1 MKVTFVGTGDAFN
14 SGGRNHACFRVEGGG
29 RIIAV
34 EFGATAL
41 LGWKALKFK
50 LDDLDAVVVSHLHGD
65 HFGGLPFLLLDCH
78 FAQRRTK
85 PLIFAGP
92 PGFKARLD
100 ATLEALY
107 PGSSA
112 LDWHF
117 PLHFTELVPQRT
129 CDVAGFQIDVFEVDH
144 PSGAPSYGMRVKQ
157 GGKVLAFSGDTCWVP
172 ALLKISAGADFF
184 ICECYSGAPKMSNH
198 IDWPLLKTHLPEIKA
213 KRIAITHMG
222 ETALPKAKD
231 MTAAG
236 LLPAHDGMV
245 VDI

>member
-14 SGGRNHACFRVEGGG
+14 TAGRSHACYRVEGGG
-29 RIIAV
+29 RIVAL

-41 LGWKALKFK
+41 MGWKSLKFD
-50 LDDLDAVVVSHLHGD
+50 LESLDAVIISHLHGD

-100 ATLEALY
+100 AVLEALY
-107 PGSSA
+107 PGASA

-117 PLHFTELVPQRT
+117 PLHFAELSAGRPAEI
-129 CDVAGFQIDVFEVDH
+129 AGFEVSVTEVDH
-144 PSGAPSYGMRVKQ
+144 PSGAPSFGLRLRQ
-157 GGKVLAFSGDTCWVP
+157 GGKVLAFSGDTAYVP
-172 ALLKISAGADFF
+172 ALEKIADGADLF

-198 IDWPLLKTHLPEIKA
+198 IDWPLLRGKLPLLKA
-213 KRIAITHMG
+213 KRIALTHLG
-222 ETALPKAKD
+222 ETALPMAGE
-231 MTAAG
+231 MRAAG
-236 LLPAHDGMV
+236 VTPAQDGM
-245 VDI
+245 IGEL